1 MVNLSKLIA
10 IFLLGLF
17 VTVGCA
23 ENKGSSD
30 SISDGSSGNKDLV
43 FKQIYPINGFVYGE
57 TVDGKKYIWGNV
69 GEMLSE
75 GNTDNITTPKEVTF
89 TVKSTYQFYDSV
101 YKIAYVLTDTGL
113 YGWGNDRVQVGNGT
127 TTNVLNPIRIDEQN
141 GKKIIEGNIKEVISK
156 DETVYVITDT
166 GLYAWG
172 DNTGNGTTENV
183 LSPVRIDVQNGQKI
197 IEGNI
202 QEVIVDGS
210 NVYVRT
216 DIGLYAWGPNYGG
229 VGNGTVE
236 NVLSPVRID
245 EQNGKKIIEGNI
257 QEVIVDASTVYVRT
271 DTGLYAWGSNY
282 RGQLGNGTTENEL
295 TPIRIDEQNGK
306 KIIEGNIQEVIVDA
320 STVYVRTDTGLYA
333 WGSNYRG
340 QLGNGT
346 TENELT
352 PIRIDEQNGKKIIE
366 GNIQEVIL
374 YINTVYVI
382 TDIGIYAWS
391 NNDFG
396 QVGNGTIHSH
406 YYVLSPARIDEQNGK
421 KLIEGK
427 IQEVIV
433 DGSTVCVRTDK
444 GLYGWGPNSRGQLGN
459 GTTESELSPV
469 RIDEQNGKKLI
480 EGKIQEVIV
489 DGSTVYVRTDSG
501 LYSWGKNDYGQVGN
515 GDSGFEKDE
524 NGNIT
529 SKPKYVLTP
538 YKI

>member
-1 MVNLSKLIA
+1 M
-10 IFLLGLF
+10 
-17 VTVGCA
+17 
-23 ENKGSSD
+23 
-30 SISDGSSGNKDLV
+30 
-43 FKQIYPINGFVYGE
+43 
-57 TVDGKKYIWGNV
+57 
-69 GEMLSE
+69 
-75 GNTDNITTPKEVTF
+75 
-89 TVKSTYQFYDSV
+89 
-101 YKIAYVLTDTGL
+101 
-113 YGWGNDRVQVGNGT
+113 
-127 TTNVLNPIRIDEQN
+127 
-141 GKKIIEGNIKEVISK
+141 
-156 DETVYVITDT
+156 
-166 GLYAWG
+166 
-172 DNTGNGTTENV
+172 
-183 LSPVRIDVQNGQKI
+183 
-197 IEGNI
+197 
-202 QEVIVDGS
+202 
-210 NVYVRT
+210 
-216 DIGLYAWGPNYGG
+216 
-229 VGNGTVE
+229 
-236 NVLSPVRID
+236 
-245 EQNGKKIIEGNI
+245 
-257 QEVIVDASTVYVRT
+257 
-271 DTGLYAWGSNY
+271 
-282 RGQLGNGTTENEL
+282 
-295 TPIRIDEQNGK
+295 
-306 KIIEGNIQEVIVDA
+306 
-320 STVYVRTDTGLYA
+320 
-333 WGSNYRG
+333 
-340 QLGNGT
+340 
-346 TENELT
+346 
-352 PIRIDEQNGKKIIE
+352 
-366 GNIQEVIL
+366 
-374 YINTVYVI
+374 YVI

>member
-306 KIIEGNIQEVIVDA
+306 KIIEGNIQEVI
-320 STVYVRTDTGLYA
+320 
-333 WGSNYRG
+333 
-340 QLGNGT
+340 
-346 TENELT
+346 
-352 PIRIDEQNGKKIIE
+352 
-366 GNIQEVIL
+366 L